1 MESDA
6 TELAGFW
13 KAYAWAEAHKKQVAY
28 GAVGAVV
35 VGLIV
40 FFVIWQQQEKAAAAR
55 HAVSRTYFE
64 QMISGN
70 VGAGNPD
77 AYLKVASEHAKS
89 DAGARALLLAAASYF
104 TQGKFAEAQVQ
115 FQKFASEY
123 RESPL
128 LGQALLGSAICLE
141 AQGKTNEAVAAYK
154 DLVERRPNEPWI
166 AQAKFNL
173 ANLYEAQGKA
183 DQAASLFEDVSRA
196 SPYGSLGSEAGIRHE
211 ELLAA
216 HPELAPK
223 PVVSTNAPVQIEA
236 K

>member
-13 KAYAWAEAHKKQVAY
+13 KAYAWAEKHKKEVIY
-28 GAVGAVV
+28 GAVGVAV

-40 FFVIWQQQEKAAAAR
+40 FFVVWQQREKAAAAR
-55 HAVSRTYFE
+55 HAISRAYFD
-64 QMISGN
+64 QMVSGN
-70 VGAGNPD
+70 AAGGNPE
-77 AYLKVASEHAKS
+77 AYLKVASEHPNT
-89 DAGARALLLAAASYF
+89 DAGARALLLAAAGYF
-104 TQGKFAEAQVQ
+104 TQGKFAEAQAQ

-141 AQGKTNEAVAAYK
+141 AQGKTNEAISAYK

-196 SPYGSLGSEAGIRHE
+196 APFGSLGSEAGIRHE
-211 ELLAA
+211 ELLAR

-223 PVVSTNAPVQIEA
+223 PVVSTNAPLQIEA